1 MIWSITL
8 EEYDD
13 NPYYWYGDM
22 LKKGTWKVRMKAI
35 DEDGDYKDS
44 AYNTKS
50 IEVSSGK
57 LETPSINDV
66 VVNSGRASIEIN
78 TVEDAVKYQINIDGN
93 IDTFTPTGIAA
104 IRGQPIYRSDKLSK
118 GKHTVKIR
126 ARADEDSSLNA
137 SDWSSSVT
145 FEVD

>member
-1 MIWSITL
+1 
-8 EEYDD
+8 
-13 NPYYWYGDM
+13 
-22 LKKGTWKVRMKAI
+22 MKAI